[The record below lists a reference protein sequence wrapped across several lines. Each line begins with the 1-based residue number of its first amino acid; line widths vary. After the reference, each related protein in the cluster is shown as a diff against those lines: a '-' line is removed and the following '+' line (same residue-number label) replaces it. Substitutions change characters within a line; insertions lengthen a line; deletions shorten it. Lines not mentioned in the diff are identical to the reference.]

1 MTDFNLLPMEY
12 RKRSLS
18 VRNVILTTLSILF
31 FATILIFAFW
41 LPIQKKNIAYQK
53 LTMLKEKTVDGS
65 GFDEALLLEQTNVEE
80 LEERIISFR
89 KINEGTPGYWKEI
102 FETLYKC
109 MPYKTSLDQISCDN
123 DVIILSGT
131 SIDDKTSAKYLR
143 SLKETGYFGE
153 VRMLKVIYQQDGK
166 VHFTIQCNL
175 SFKTETD
182 MMKGEI

>member
-1 MTDFNLLPMEY
+1 
-12 RKRSLS
+12 
-18 VRNVILTTLSILF
+18 
-31 FATILIFAFW
+31 
-41 LPIQKKNIAYQK
+41 
-53 LTMLKEKTVDGS
+53 
-65 GFDEALLLEQTNVEE
+65 
-80 LEERIISFR
+80 
-89 KINEGTPGYWKEI
+89 
-102 FETLYKC
+102 